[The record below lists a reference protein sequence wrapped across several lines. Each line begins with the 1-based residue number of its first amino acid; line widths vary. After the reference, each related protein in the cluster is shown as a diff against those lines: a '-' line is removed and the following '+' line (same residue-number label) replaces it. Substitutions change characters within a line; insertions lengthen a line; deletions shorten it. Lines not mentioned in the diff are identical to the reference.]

1 VRDLA
6 REAERTAHRS
16 ISLIHA
22 AERDFTRGIDRLGHR
37 LEAFVLRQVHGIDRL
52 IRDHALPRLRVV
64 EHDVAVTIPAE
75 LGRVDARLKRLE
87 KLIGLGVIGALVFRI
102 LAKVAPWIFC
112 RNVKKVANTVCGLNP
127 NELNTLLGLLAGAFA
142 IADIGTLASG
152 VAQGQVNRTLAE
164 VWARETGFGQDQFN
178 ALVDIANVGPGA
190 AYAFEMW
197 RRNVIGEQGF
207 RRAVLRL
214 GLEQEWIDDLV
225 ALKQVLLS
233 PAELAVM
240 VQRTVVPDPGL
251 LPNQPDTAGSNV
263 PPMPVVDIDVLAEA
277 AAAGINPE
285 R

>member
-1 VRDLA
+1 FAPLAAVAIALRSILQLVRSVLSHWAAVHLPPLTRWMHGLHTWANLLPTTALSIAEDTVHALSVLRHQTIPRLIHAAVAPVRDLA

-52 IRDHALPRLRVV
+52 IREHVLPRLRVV

-142 IADIGTLASG
+142 IADI
-152 VAQGQVNRTLAE
+152 RTLA
-164 VWARETGFGQDQFN
+164 R
-178 ALVDIANVGPGA
+178 
-190 AYAFEMW
+190 
-197 RRNVIGEQGF
+197 
-207 RRAVLRL
+207 
-214 GLEQEWIDDLV
+214 
-225 ALKQVLLS
+225 
-233 PAELAVM
+233 
-240 VQRTVVPDPGL
+240 
-251 LPNQPDTAGSNV
+251 
-263 PPMPVVDIDVLAEA
+263 LAESIEDEVVHEVRSLLNA
-277 AAAGINPE
+277 
-285 R
+285 